1 MSEEDRVYRLDHQ
14 SLKIETVCYAGAVAD
29 RARRPRT
36 LSDTEALGE
45 FFRFFGVNRSVH
57 LIGWITLWSLRG
69 QPTLGRVVEL
79 HRRTGIS
86 TPTTYRVI
94 ADIKRWR
101 EHYALIEGREVDE
114 IPGLDDL
121 VRDLARRIDQQ
132 QLVLNLPQEKEIPA

>member
-1 MSEEDRVYRLDHQ
+1 M
-14 SLKIETVCYAGAVAD
+14 VCYSGAVAL
-29 RARRPRT
+29 RARRPRI
-36 LSDTEALGE
+36 LSDTEALAE
-45 FFRFFGVNRSVH
+45 FFRFFGMPRALYLV
-57 LIGWITLWSLRG
+57 GWITLWSLRG

-121 VRDLARRIDQQ
+121 VRDLARRIDQLQ
-132 QLVLNLPQEKEIPA
+132 PALDLPQDKEIPA

>member
-1 MSEEDRVYRLDHQ
+1 
-14 SLKIETVCYAGAVAD
+14 VAL
-29 RARRPRT
+29 RARRPRN
-36 LSDTEALGE
+36 LSDAEALGE
-45 FFRFFGVNRSVH
+45 FFRFFGMPRGLYLV
-57 LIGWITLWSLRG
+57 GWITLWSLRG
-69 QPTLGRVVEL
+69 QPTLARVVEL

-114 IPGLDDL
+114 IAGLDDL

-132 QLVLNLPQEKEIPA
+132 QPVLDLPQEKEIPA